1 MTAATASTHPAGPAG
16 PGRTRHVLLR
26 DELGGLRLRRLW
38 PWHRVL
44 ARCAATRL
52 DRQLAA
58 GASPESSASLAA
70 RAIQLTSMTF
80 RRDLA
85 TSVQRIL
92 AAAGDPPAVMPARA
106 AAAAAPPPRLPLS
119 RAQISQLAGPLARLA
134 GYLAAPGPV
143 PVQGVAMASQLLAD
157 GTSPLYHPVRGDD
170 LHGLT
175 EKLTRALTR

>member
-1 MTAATASTHPAGPAG
+1 MTAVTGSTHPGSPAG

-26 DELGGLRLRRLW
+26 DELGRLTLRRLW

-70 RAIQLTSMTF
+70 RAIQLTSMKF
-80 RRDLA
+80 RHDLA
-85 TSVQRIL
+85 ASMQRIL
-92 AAAGDPPAVMPARA
+92 AAAGDPPPAMPSR
-106 AAAAAPPPRLPLS
+106 AAAAPPPRLPLS

-143 PVQGVAMASQLLAD
+143 PVQGVAMASQLLGDA
-157 GTSPLYHPVRGDD
+157 TSPLYRPVRADD
-170 LHGLT
+170 LGDLI
-175 EKLTRALTR
+175 ENLTRALTR